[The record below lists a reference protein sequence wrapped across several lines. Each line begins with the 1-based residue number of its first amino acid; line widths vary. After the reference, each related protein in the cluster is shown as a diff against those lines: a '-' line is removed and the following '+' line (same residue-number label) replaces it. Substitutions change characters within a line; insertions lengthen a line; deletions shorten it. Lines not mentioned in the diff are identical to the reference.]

1 MLHVELLLVA
11 ENAIDCLSPSS
22 NTLSETNGSVM
33 FHVVKQVWNVI
44 SFAVTYFFFSS
55 KVVFLDIF
63 LSIFRLFEVCNYNQ
77 VLVMAERVLVA

>member
-1 MLHVELLLVA
+1 MLHIELLLVA

-44 SFAVTYFFFSS
+44 SFAVTYFFFFKSC
-55 KVVFLDIF
+55 FLGYISF
-63 LSIFRLFEVCNYNQ
+63 NIQTL
-77 VLVMAERVLVA
+77 